1 MGLKEM
7 CDVCVVKMCNVVLCV
22 CVLAWCLVFGVPSV
36 GMVAGCVLVTCV
48 QHLWKGKEALQARYG
63 SQPTQVCVSLLHVV
77 RCAQVAAFCA
87 SRSDDGW
94 LCACLQSFWKGK
106 NPLQARGPANSTL
119 CRSCVAVQMS
129 FVALE
134 LLLGPLLA
142 GMMAGCVLVC
152 STCWSGRVHCL
163 A

>member
-1 MGLKEM
+1 MCLSAEPLEGEGSIASKRTKEVM
-7 CDVCVVKMCNVVLCV
+7 QM
-22 CVLAWCLVFGVPSV
+22 
-36 GMVAGCVLVTCV
+36 
-48 QHLWKGKEALQARYG
+48 Q
-63 SQPTQVCVSLLHVV
+63 
-77 RCAQVAAFCA
+77 
-87 SRSDDGW
+87 
-94 LCACLQSFWKGK
+94 LCAVH
-106 NPLQARGPANSTL
+106 A
-119 CRSCVAVQMS
+119 AVQMS

>member
-1 MGLKEM
+1 MCCEDVQCCLMRMCVGL
-7 CDVCVVKMCNVVLCV
+7 VLG
-22 CVLAWCLVFGVPSV
+22 AWCSFSGGGGWLCACDLCAAPLEGEGSI
-36 GMVAGCVLVTCV
+36 AGKI
-48 QHLWKGKEALQARYG
+48 W
-63 SQPTQVCVSLLHVV
+63 QPTQVCVSLLHVV

-94 LCACLQSFWKGK
+94 LCACLQSLWKG
-106 NPLQARGPANSTL
+106 NDPLQARGAANATL
-119 CRSCVAVQMS
+119 YRSCTAAQMS

-134 LLLGPLLA
+134 LLLCPLLA

-152 STCWSGRVHCL
+152 STCWSGRMHCL

>member
-1 MGLKEM
+1 MSQ
-7 CDVCVVKMCNVVLCV
+7 CLCV
-22 CVLAWCLVFGVPSV
+22 CACAGLVLGAWCSFSGGDGWLC
-36 GMVAGCVLVTCV
+36 ACV
-48 QHLWKGKEALQARYG
+48 QHLWMGKEALQARDG
-63 SQPTQVCVSLLHVV
+63 SQCKSVRHRSSPKVVQRTGCCLHY
-77 RCAQVAAFCA
+77 A
-87 SRSDDGW
+87 SHSDDGW

>member
-1 MGLKEM
+1 ME
-7 CDVCVVKMCNVVLCV
+7 CVVKMCCEDVPMSMCMCMCWL
-22 CVLAWCLVFGVPSV
+22 VLAWCLVLGAPSV
-36 GMVAGCVLVTCV
+36 VVMAGCVLVCSTSGRGRKHCKQEMAANASLCV
-48 QHLWKGKEALQARYG
+48 IAQGRALRTG
-63 SQPTQVCVSLLHVV
+63 CCLHY
-77 RCAQVAAFCA
+77 A
-87 SRSDDGW
+87 SHSDDGW

-119 CRSCVAVQMS
+119 CRSCIAVQMS

-152 STCWSGRVHCL
+152 SSCWSGRVHCL

>member
-1 MGLKEM
+1 M
-7 CDVCVVKMCNVVLCV
+7 CVVNADVQCV
-22 CVLAWCLVFGVPSV
+22 CVCACAGLVPGAWCSFSGGDGWL
-36 GMVAGCVLVTCV
+36 CTCV
-48 QHLWKGKEALQARYG
+48 QHLWKGKKALQARDG
-63 SQPTQVCVSLLHVV
+63 KPMQVCASSPKVV

-94 LCACLQSFWKGK
+94 LCACLQSLWKGK
-106 NPLQARGPANSTL
+106 DPLQARGDANATL
-119 CRSCVAVQMS
+119 CCSCTAVQMS

-152 STCWSGRVHCL
+152 STCWSGRMHDL